1 MQIVSMNIQA
11 KAYPNPFTSN
21 LSVEVRCD
29 VEAQVIFR
37 LYNESGN
44 LMKMTYWKLLIGN
57 NKLMLDSL
65 HNLAIGLYIVEIKN
79 EDNQVLH
86 KFELQK
92 N

>member
-1 MQIVSMNIQA
+1 MNIQA
-11 KAYPNPFTSN
+11 KAYPNPFTSS

-29 VEAQVIFR
+29 ADAQVIFR
-37 LYNESGN
+37 LLNDTGH
-44 LMKMTYWKLLIGN
+44 LMKMSYWKLLKGN

-65 HNLAIGLYIVEIKN
+65 QNLAMGSYIVEIKN

-86 KFELQK
+86 KFELVK